1 MHHAYYVPILY
12 HFYIHQTTLS
22 ENLYQL
28 FHPMMN
34 IEEFS
39 EICFKSSI
47 MTQTTRQVHPS

>member
-1 MHHAYYVPILY
+1 MHHTYYVPILY
-12 HFYIHQTTLS
+12 HIYIHQTTLS